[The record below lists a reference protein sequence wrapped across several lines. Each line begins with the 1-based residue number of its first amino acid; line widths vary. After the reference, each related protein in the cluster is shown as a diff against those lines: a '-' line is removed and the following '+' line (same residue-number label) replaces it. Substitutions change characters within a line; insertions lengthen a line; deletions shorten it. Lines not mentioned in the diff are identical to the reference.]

1 MCGINGIISKSI
13 SNTDIDNVKKMNS
26 ILNHRGPDASEIW
39 SNKGA
44 VFGHTR
50 LSIIDI
56 DKRSNQPFIKDG
68 LIITFNG
75 EIYNYKD
82 LKKKTTSG

>member
-13 SNTDIDNVKKMNS
+13 NDVDVANIKKMNS
-26 ILNHRGPDASEIW
+26 ILYHRGPDASDFW
-39 SNKGA
+39 SNDQV

-56 DKRSNQPFIKDG
+56 DKRSNQPFIKNG
-68 LIITFNG
+68 LVHGINFAFG
-75 EIYNYKD
+75 FF
-82 LKKKTTSG
+82 LF